1 MIAESVLSFDVN
13 AQQEIVYTNR
23 SGIYTLKSGGVP

>member
-13 AQQEIVYTNR
+13 AQQEIVYTNG